1 MARRTKEDALATRSS
16 LLDAAERL
24 FQARG
29 VSRTSLQDIAEAAG
43 VTRGA
48 VYWHFKDKAD
58 LVDAMLER
66 VVLPMEDGDGPAAA
80 PPLQRLRTHVGQLF
94 AHFACSEQVRR
105 VFDILI
111 HRIEYT
117 QELASVHQRR
127 SEMRRAYIE
136 RLRTM
141 LAAAQRAG
149 ELPASPSARALSVG
163 LFALVDG
170 LIRLALLDPASVD
183 LRRDGL
189 PAVDR
194 YLAGAQRG

>member
-66 VVLPMEDGDGPAAA
+66 VTLPMEDEAGLATA
-80 PPLQRLRTHVGQLF
+80 PPLQRLRTHAAQLF
-94 AHFACSEQVRR
+94 GHFAGSEQVRR

-117 QELASVHQRR
+117 EELASVHQRR

-136 RLRTM
+136 RLRKM

-149 ELPASPSARALSVG
+149 ELPGTPSARSLAVG
-163 LFALVDG
+163 LFAMVDG
-170 LIRLALLDPASVD
+170 LIRLALLEPAMID
-183 LRRDGL
+183 LRREGL
-189 PAVDR
+189 AAVER
-194 YLAGAQRG
+194 YLAGAQRA